1 MGLHMCVELGEMAN
15 ELLHKGSHVE
25 RQIKTIIRL

>member
-1 MGLHMCVELGEMAN
+1 MCAYVDNWVKWRKEM
-15 ELLHKGSHVE
+15 LHKGSHVE